1 MRNPC
6 RPTHALAKQVCRDA
20 AAHSIPHIGGI
31 VNSRLHLHAFE
42 HVCATTVSTGLGQYH
57 PRMKQK
63 QALSHRCVTP
73 ARVTKYYKMHTRGF
87 SNPVRHGVAENPIN
101 QGRGVSDKSE
111 PQETRL
117 TEETQVKP
125 DERNCGFVSLRPRRF
140 RRNQEAPGAPPDAGT
155 ESLVL

>member
-1 MRNPC
+1 
-6 RPTHALAKQVCRDA
+6 
-20 AAHSIPHIGGI
+20 
-31 VNSRLHLHAFE
+31 
-42 HVCATTVSTGLGQYH
+42 
-57 PRMKQK
+57 MKQK

-140 RRNQEAPGAPPDAGT
+140 RRNQEAREEPHQMRVQGASYSRSGRNPKEFILFFILFVQSDD
-155 ESLVL
+155 